1 MPPMT
6 ARSLLRRELIPYLI
20 LLTALL
26 ATAGTARYAYKS
38 GVAQGRARVE
48 RLADRLGARI
58 TNRIHSYVAMLLGG
72 AGLFAASDDV
82 TTEEFAAY
90 VSRLELSERY
100 PGIQGIGFS
109 RLVRAHERDQVLA
122 MARRRVPEF
131 RFWPEQP
138 PGDIHAILFLEPM
151 DVPNRHALGYD
162 MSTEAVRRDAMIRA
176 RESSEPA
183 VSGKVRLVQEEAE
196 PGQDQAGFLIYV
208 PIYSG
213 GMPPTDEDRR
223 AARFR
228 GFVYSPFR
236 ADDLLTGILGAE
248 LPPGTSLAI
257 FDQPNTGSTDE
268 SRLLHRTEPTPESG
282 RHVVADELD
291 VVGRRWTMI
300 VRTSEG
306 MLSRGDRAIVALI
319 AVGGTLLSLLV
330 FLITRSL
337 AVGRIEAERRAEE
350 LRSSEERLL
359 AVDREKEAFLA
370 TVSHELRT
378 PLNAIMGWASML
390 GRPVVSP
397 EMQAHAINVIK
408 RNAAAQTRL
417 IEDLLDMSRAV
428 AGHLNLNIADVD
440 ARAVLD
446 AAADAVR
453 PAAEQAGLTLDLD
466 VSTRLGILE
475 ADPGRL
481 QQIVMNLLSNSIK
494 FTPRGGHI
502 ELHADRHAGVLTIR
516 VTDTGIGIDPEFL
529 PFLFDR
535 FKQADSSP
543 TRVHSGAGLGLAIV
557 RHLVELHGGKI
568 EGLSAGK
575 NAGATFTVRLP
586 TSRRRKG

>member
-1 MPPMT
+1 MT
-6 ARSLLRRELIPYLI
+6 ARAVLRRELIPYLI

-26 ATAGTARYAYKS
+26 ATAGTARYAYES
-38 GVAQGRARVE
+38 GVIQGRYRFERVAELVHARV
-48 RLADRLGARI
+48 
-58 TNRIHSYVAMLLGG
+58 TNRIDSYVAMLLGG

-82 TTEEFAAY
+82 TREEFASY
-90 VSRLELSERY
+90 VSRLGLARRY

-109 RLVRAHERDQVLA
+109 RLVRPHERGEVLA
-122 MARRRVPEF
+122 IARRAVPEF
-131 RFWPEQP
+131 RFWPEP
-138 PGDIHAILFLEPM
+138 AAGDTHAILFLEPL

-162 MSTEAVRRDAMIRA
+162 MSSETTRNDAMIRA
-176 RESSEPA
+176 RDSGAPA
-183 VSGKVRLVQEEAE
+183 ASGKVRLVQEEAE
-196 PGQDQAGFLIYV
+196 PGRDQAGFLIYV
-208 PIYSG
+208 PIYFG
-213 GMPPTDEDRR
+213 GMPANEDERR
-223 AARFR
+223 ARFR

-236 ADDLLTGILGAE
+236 ADDLLHGILAAD
-248 LPPGTSLAI
+248 LPPGTGLEI
-257 FDQPNTGSTDE
+257 FDQPNTGAVDE
-268 SRLLHRTEPTPESG
+268 SRLLHRAQPTPEPG
-282 RHVVADELD
+282 RHAVRLPVD
-291 VVGRRWTMI
+291 VVGREWTMI
-300 VRTSEG
+300 ARTNIG
-306 MLSRGDRAIVALI
+306 MLSRGDSAIVALI
-319 AVGGTLLSLLV
+319 ALGGTLLSVLV

-337 AVGRIEAERRAEE
+337 VIGRVRAERKAEE
-350 LRSSEERLL
+350 LRISEERLR
-359 AVDREKEAFLA
+359 AADHEKEAFLA

-390 GRPVVSP
+390 GRPSVSA

-446 AAADAVR
+446 AAADAIR
-453 PAAEQAGLTLDLD
+453 PAAEQAGLTLHLD
-466 VSTRLGILE
+466 VGTRLGIVE

-502 ELHADRHAGVLTIR
+502 DLHAQRHAGVLTIR

-543 TRVHSGAGLGLAIV
+543 TRQHSGAGLGLAIV

-568 EGLSAGK
+568 ECVSAGK
-575 NAGATFTVRLP
+575 NAGATFTARLP
-586 TSRRRKG
+586 TSRRRKGI